1 MRRASVGRRWL
12 DGVLEAPA
20 ALLVAT
26 SVAVGCGEEPVDAT
40 PEGVVKEFIDRASRV
55 HGDPDRARAAYELL
69 WSDAKQN
76 LAERAKRASAV
87 AGRAMG
93 PEEMMAPSSFSLEF
107 EPKLYRANVQ
117 GGWATVVVRGDS
129 PSEQEEVRCVRE
141 EGRWRIVLAL
151 PELVPIQKRPERP
164 TER

>member
-1 MRRASVGRRWL
+1 MRHGTLARRR
-12 DGVLEAPA
+12 VAEVA
-20 ALLVAT
+20 ALWAT
-26 SVAVGCGEEPVDAT
+26 ALGTLGCEDEPVDST

-87 AGRAMG
+87 AGRTMG
-93 PEEMMAPSSFSLEF
+93 PEEMMSPSSFSLEF
-107 EPKLYRANVQ
+107 EPKEYRANVQ

-129 PSEQEEVRCVRE
+129 PSEEEQVRCVRE

-151 PELVPIQKRPERP
+151 PELVPIQRRPEPP